1 MGFIFLSYGHDRYSR
16 LASQLKEDL
25 NAKGYEVWYDL
36 ERLLAG
42 TDWEQY
48 IEDGLEQ
55 IVEAQNEGFLLF
67 LMTLHSVRRPDGFCL
82 NELAKACGKGVRNI
96 IPLMVQSGSVPPLSI
111 FRLQNLD
118 VRDCFDTEL
127 NLVQENYKRHLA
139 RILEIL
145 RGRWQLDT
153 EGADAVLQSLLPRID
168 FQTDWLGY
176 EEFQGREWVFEKI
189 DKWLSSDSPSRVFWI
204 VGGPGVGKTA
214 LAIKICSKAEVIA
227 YHFCKAEDS
236 EKKNPA
242 NLVKSIAY
250 QLSTQIPEY
259 RKRLLDPNSRLDNT
273 LSEYKDKPREL
284 FKKLVV
290 DSLYGISMEPGAKK
304 VIVIDAVDE
313 ANNAYSNDI
322 TAFIRD
328 EFKKTPPWLRLIL
341 TSRDDPLVNSDL
353 AEYRSGAIT
362 IESQDNDN
370 DILHYLEKHLKQIIS
385 DEEKANAYA
394 KQIAEKSRGMF
405 LYAVEVMKGI
415 RRGDLKLD
423 ELDEFPIGMNAF
435 YKRNYER
442 RFPPNRPEEI
452 QDYKKRVLPLLN
464 TIAAASEPLDQATLK
479 KVLNLST
486 QMEADIL
493 FQNMGTLFIRTDRK
507 LIPVHKSLMD
517 WLVSDA
523 AGIYKIYPLDG
534 HGLLA
539 EYGWKRLKE
548 EEEYGWE
555 EPLDYAIENVG
566 IHLYASSER
575 PEMDATIRERL
586 VELFK
591 KSFTVEVKEKLP
603 EKVITGLL
611 RYVASH
617 HKESE
622 ETGFKGIV
630 NPYLKT
636 ETEPWTLYRF
646 ALFLRYESDYLINH
660 GKADWGRWL
669 LEIQHEVSAN
679 LTQSY
684 PNGDD
689 YQYGLAESWNRMG
702 DRRKVTGDVQG
713 AIEAFEKSRTIMKK
727 LTDESSENRDWKRCY
742 IISLGRLGDLGLES
756 GRPRDTLHYYKTIL
770 RLLENTNDTDREW
783 KHYQSVC
790 WRRIGDSLTAMD
802 QEERRESY
810 FMLRKRGQI
819 DILEQSR
826 YYVREA
832 ADAYRESSRIMRELC
847 SQEPEN
853 RLWKMDLSVSLM
865 KEAEMEEAEM
875 EKEFERAKKFVL
887 SQALRKY
894 EQSEE
899 IVKELLKSDEKNTQW
914 QHLHAVILHKIGKA
928 AYTLQ
933 DLDRARACLEE
944 SNSILLELSKEDN
957 DNAEWGQDL
966 CMSWLVIGELKE
978 AEGRE
983 EDANSV
989 FEKAEKGLRS
999 LLERNLNEYFIWKS
1013 KEALHLALFKQARI
1027 LCKQARK
1034 HVKLGE
1040 LQTAEAKY
1048 RGALVLIDE
1057 MGKDRNTLN
1066 PNWVESQKDKIN
1078 AYIGLGI
1085 IELRSGNSKAGS
1097 KYVQKAIGTLSKFVI
1112 NRRTLQTSL
1121 DIHFFGTLSESLKE
1135 YVKVCIG
1142 LLTNEYTSGD
1152 FKEIPGFVQN
1162 TVETLAI
1169 IVNYLRT
1176 HSMPQ
1181 GACLEGNLLEVY
1193 SNSLWNMFDDIENS
1207 GGSKESAQNSFK
1219 EALVQMVRNQYF
1231 WKWKKQSEV
1240 INCLQR
1246 ISEVDGTD
1254 NPERVIFNYHTILV
1268 TINSIR
1274 NLDGDLRA
1282 ILNNALNTLLTYKD
1296 QLQKNIPVLID
1307 MAKGWNHLGDFDSC
1321 MKSFRFSEELFKQGN
1336 NIEFW
1341 ISMVDSIE
1349 RVLSLI
1355 SYKVE
1360 SWSAL
1365 DAVDWERI
1373 DYAVR
1378 CYNSCFS
1385 DESPINQE
1393 NRDRYLK
1400 KKSFKRKFSLI
1411 YKRVGELEENQL
1423 NYEKAI
1429 VAYQNSLMFLEEIMK
1444 FDRRRSYLR
1453 LSIHFGNRLATL
1465 YQQIGRDLEAVEWY
1479 NNSLERSREFAKQ
1492 SLFSTNSLRLL
1503 SAILINLYELTE
1515 SEEKRKAY
1523 YEEALDIAHR
1533 LEQSEIKKR
1542 SLGEL
1547 RESSFLAKTRNE
1559 LEQGVIEQYTGRVG
1573 FSGEVKES
1581 KQTEELDSE

>member
-1 MGFIFLSYGHDRYSR
+1 MLWI
-16 LASQLKEDL
+16 
-25 NAKGYEVWYDL
+25 KG
-36 ERLLAG
+36 
-42 TDWEQY
+42 
-48 IEDGLEQ
+48 
-55 IVEAQNEGFLLF
+55 
-67 LMTLHSVRRPDGFCL
+67 
-82 NELAKACGKGVRNI
+82 KA
-96 IPLMVQSGSVPPLSI
+96 
-111 FRLQNLD
+111 
-118 VRDCFDTEL
+118 
-127 NLVQENYKRHLA
+127 
-139 RILEIL
+139 
-145 RGRWQLDT
+145 
-153 EGADAVLQSLLPRID
+153 
-168 FQTDWLGY
+168 
-176 EEFQGREWVFEKI
+176 
-189 DKWLSSDSPSRVFWI
+189 
-204 VGGPGVGKTA
+204 GVGKTG
-214 LAIKICSKAEVIA
+214 LAIKICDQYEQVVA
-227 YHFCKAEDS
+227 HHLCKAENQ
-236 EKKNPA
+236 EKKKPE

-259 RKRLLDPNSRLDNT
+259 RDKLLDPSSRLEHT
-273 LSEYKDKPREL
+273 LSEYKDDPRTL
-284 FKKLVV
+284 FEKLVV
-290 DSLYGISMEPGAKK
+290 EPLYGIPREPGVKK

-328 EFKKTPPWLRLIL
+328 EFWKTPPWLRLIL

-353 AEYRSGAIT
+353 TEYRSEAIT

-370 DILHYLEKHLKQIIS
+370 DILHYLEKHLKQIVP
-385 DEEKANAYA
+385 DGEKANAYA

-464 TIAAASEPLDQATLK
+464 IIAAASEPLDQATLK

-689 YQYGLAESWNRMG
+689 YQYGLAESGNRMG

-914 QHLHAVILHKIGKA
+914 RHLHAVILYKIGKA
-928 AYTLQ
+928 AFRMQ
-933 DLDRARACLEE
+933 DLGRAKARLEE
-944 SNSILLELSKEDN
+944 SNNILLELSKEDN

-983 EDANSV
+983 EDAN
-989 FEKAEKGLRS
+989 
-999 LLERNLNEYFIWKS
+999 
-1013 KEALHLALFKQARI
+1013 
-1027 LCKQARK
+1027 
-1034 HVKLGE
+1034 
-1040 LQTAEAKY
+1040 
-1048 RGALVLIDE
+1048 
-1057 MGKDRNTLN
+1057 
-1066 PNWVESQKDKIN
+1066 
-1078 AYIGLGI
+1078 
-1085 IELRSGNSKAGS
+1085 
-1097 KYVQKAIGTLSKFVI
+1097 
-1112 NRRTLQTSL
+1112 
-1121 DIHFFGTLSESLKE
+1121 
-1135 YVKVCIG
+1135 
-1142 LLTNEYTSGD
+1142 
-1152 FKEIPGFVQN
+1152 
-1162 TVETLAI
+1162 
-1169 IVNYLRT
+1169 
-1176 HSMPQ
+1176 
-1181 GACLEGNLLEVY
+1181 
-1193 SNSLWNMFDDIENS
+1193 
-1207 GGSKESAQNSFK
+1207 
-1219 EALVQMVRNQYF
+1219 
-1231 WKWKKQSEV
+1231 
-1240 INCLQR
+1240 
-1246 ISEVDGTD
+1246 
-1254 NPERVIFNYHTILV
+1254 
-1268 TINSIR
+1268 
-1274 NLDGDLRA
+1274 
-1282 ILNNALNTLLTYKD
+1282 
-1296 QLQKNIPVLID
+1296 
-1307 MAKGWNHLGDFDSC
+1307 
-1321 MKSFRFSEELFKQGN
+1321 
-1336 NIEFW
+1336 
-1341 ISMVDSIE
+1341 
-1349 RVLSLI
+1349 LSLI
-1355 SYKVE
+1355 H
-1360 SWSAL
+1360 
-1365 DAVDWERI
+1365 I
-1373 DYAVR
+1373 
-1378 CYNSCFS
+1378 
-1385 DESPINQE
+1385 
-1393 NRDRYLK
+1393 
-1400 KKSFKRKFSLI
+1400 
-1411 YKRVGELEENQL
+1411 
-1423 NYEKAI
+1423 
-1429 VAYQNSLMFLEEIMK
+1429 
-1444 FDRRRSYLR
+1444 
-1453 LSIHFGNRLATL
+1453 
-1465 YQQIGRDLEAVEWY
+1465 
-1479 NNSLERSREFAKQ
+1479 
-1492 SLFSTNSLRLL
+1492 
-1503 SAILINLYELTE
+1503 
-1515 SEEKRKAY
+1515 
-1523 YEEALDIAHR
+1523 
-1533 LEQSEIKKR
+1533 
-1542 SLGEL
+1542 
-1547 RESSFLAKTRNE
+1547 
-1559 LEQGVIEQYTGRVG
+1559 
-1573 FSGEVKES
+1573 
-1581 KQTEELDSE
+1581 